1 MSKDRIPIPA
11 PLKRKL
17 LVECGHK
24 CSIIGCEIR
33 EDWIFHHIN
42 FDPAD
47 NQEENILVLCPNH
60 AAMADKEKIDRKS
73 CMDYKKNL
81 KNPNAR
87 NKIDFTENTEKNWVD
102 LETDSGF
109 VRFVLEKGRNYL
121 MKKYGKLDIQ
131 LNKETKLLTL
141 IGIILLI
148 PFFVSIGWSILDV
161 HNFNTFTIYVEI
173 GLAILIVPASLFFK
187 VVSIIK
193 KRQCMKCKVNF
204 GVEMIESKLI
214 EKRELYK
221 TNDYIRMREVHKNTY
236 LCRFCQDEFIK
247 NEPYEYNVSMN
258 NLSYS

>member
-1 MSKDRIPIPA
+1 MTKDRIPIPT

-24 CSIIGCEIR
+24 CSITGCEMR

-47 NQEENILVLCPNH
+47 NREENILVLCPNH

-73 CMDYKKNL
+73 CMDYKENL
-81 KNPNAR
+81 KNIIAR
-87 NKIDFTENTEKNWVD
+87 NKVNFTENREKNWVD

-121 MKKYGKLDIQ
+121 MKKYGKLDVP
-131 LNKETKLLTL
+131 LNKETNFLTL
-141 IGIILLI
+141 IVIALLMPLFI
-148 PFFVSIGWSILDV
+148 SVGWSVLGV
-161 HNFNTFTIYVEI
+161 HDFNPSVMYIEI
-173 GLAILIVPASLFFK
+173 GFAILVIPASLFFK
-187 VVSIIK
+187 IVNIIK
-193 KRQCMKCKVNF
+193 KRQCIKCKVNF

-221 TNDYIRMREVHKNTY
+221 TNDYIRIREIHKNTY
-236 LCRFCQDEFIK
+236 LCRFCQDEFVK